1 MTLEAFPGAIP
12 AEEYMK
18 RSAEALGPYGL
29 VPEETLPLVGLC
41 RDELTAELTRLVSN
55 TWGWPF
61 RIGSLGAMLFLGV
74 SGLSAALA
82 HAPAGGGRLRVV
94 VYVMPHVGICS
105 DGRVGAVNR
114 DGQANS
120 TAACGALMRFRGELA
135 EGRVHSGLD
144 QYDLEMSL
152 VRQRL
157 LRAVTYGR
165 VPDVVE
171 ITTIARDVILEDLVH
186 TAERVPGWCEA
197 DVAVFSGIQ
206 IHTRDGDMVA
216 PGRSFLRQA
225 GGDTEVPLEI

>member
-1 MTLEAFPGAIP
+1 M
-12 AEEYMK
+12 
-18 RSAEALGPYGL
+18 
-29 VPEETLPLVGLC
+29 
-41 RDELTAELTRLVSN
+41 
-55 TWGWPF
+55 
-61 RIGSLGAMLFLGV
+61 
-74 SGLSAALA
+74 SAAPPTTTALRLHRQLNPIWATGPGLQRFAAVNHSVIGVRMMITSFAFFAIAGILGMLVRVQLA
-82 HAPAGGGRLRVV
+82 TPNAMR
-94 VYVMPHVGICS
+94 
-105 DGRVGAVNR
+105 GRVGAVNR

-225 GGDTEVPLEI
+225 GVDTEVPLEI